1 MTNQSIPALSFVT
14 MGISLS
20 AGFIIPALAYF
31 IFRKK
36 FGSKGHRLPF
46 FIGCATF
53 AVFAMI
59 LEGAC
64 NALILGGGRAESL
77 MQKPVLYGFFAGFM
91 AGLFEETGRFV
102 AFKTILKKRLSG
114 DLEDDSTALFYGAGH
129 GGFEAFYVLA
139 SGMALNI
146 VLGIMQNTGNIDS
159 AIKSMNGIS
168 LEQVQGILTALETS
182 NPLYFLLG
190 IVERLSAVTI
200 HISASVIVWFAA
212 KDKKYL
218 YLYPLAIV
226 LHAAFDAFTASLS
239 LLSANVFLIEA
250 VLLVWAIIFA
260 LAAHSF
266 WKKVSGH
273 KSKLEEQG
281 AVL

>member
-1 MTNQSIPALSFVT
+1 
-14 MGISLS
+14 
-20 AGFIIPALAYF
+20 
-31 IFRKK
+31 
-36 FGSKGHRLPF
+36 
-46 FIGCATF
+46 
-53 AVFAMI
+53 MI

-77 MQKPVLYGFFAGFM
+77 MQKPVLFGFFGGFM

-102 AFKTILKKRLSG
+102 AFKTVLKKRLPG

-129 GGFEAFYVLA
+129 GGFETFYILV
-139 SGMALNI
+139 SGMILNI
-146 VLGIMQNTGNIDS
+146 VLGIMQNTGNIES
-159 AIKSMNGIS
+159 AVKTMNGVS
-168 LEQVQGILTALETS
+168 PEQIQGILTALGTS
-182 NPLYFLLG
+182 NPLLFLTG
-190 IVERLSAVTI
+190 ILERLSAVTI

-226 LHAAFDAFTASLS
+226 IHAAIDAFVAAVS
-239 LLSANVFLIEA
+239 LLNANVFVIYA
-250 VLLVWAIIFA
+250 VLWVCAVIFA
-260 LAAHSF
+260 LAVYSF